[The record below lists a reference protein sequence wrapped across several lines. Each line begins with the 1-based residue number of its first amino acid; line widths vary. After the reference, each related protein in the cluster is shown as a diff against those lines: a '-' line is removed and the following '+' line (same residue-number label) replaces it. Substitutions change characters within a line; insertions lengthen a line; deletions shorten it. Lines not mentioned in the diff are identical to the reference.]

1 MVELEPLVWHVG
13 EVAGH
18 LSYWRSLAGFGE
30 VWLDV
35 LVLAGISIRYEKG
48 SSLKLLLLLLVVAV
62 AVVVVT
68 GSA

>member
-1 MVELEPLVWHVG
+1 M
-13 EVAGH
+13 
-18 LSYWRSLAGFGE
+18 
-30 VWLDV
+30 
-35 LVLAGISIRYEKG
+35 AGISSRYEKG

>member
-1 MVELEPLVWHVG
+1 M
-13 EVAGH
+13 
-18 LSYWRSLAGFGE
+18 
-30 VWLDV
+30 
-35 LVLAGISIRYEKG
+35 LAGISIRYEKG